1 VLDDLRGLIGAL
13 SEEGVQ
19 PISSRT
25 RFDELGLD
33 SVDRLEL
40 LVAIEARY
48 RIALPDEHLVSPTV
62 GHVVDALCT
71 R

>member
-1 VLDDLRGLIGAL
+1 MLNDLRGVIGAL
-13 SEEGVQ
+13 SEHDL

-48 RIALPDEHLVSPTV
+48 GIALPDEHLASPTV
-62 GHVVDALCT
+62 GDVVEALCGS
-71 R
+71 